1 MISDVYD
8 FDEDQQV
15 DANRYSNCLDNQDHQ
30 VENLD
35 ADYNNHDS
43 LDSEE
48 IMFREYQKLE

>member
-15 DANRYSNCLDNQDHQ
+15 DANRYSNCLDNKDHQ

-35 ADYNNHDS
+35 AGYDNHDS

-48 IMFREYQKLE
+48 KMFREY